1 KQCTVGKLP
10 KEPLT
15 IPSIVRRAQN
25 ENLEAFVLRVQSDE
39 DFVNKLVEF
48 SRANMNR
55 NRKKYKELVVING
68 DVAAPMKKAA

>member
-1 KQCTVGKLP
+1 MKD
-10 KEPLT
+10 
-15 IPSIVRRAQN
+15 A
-25 ENLEAFVLRVQSDE
+25 E

-55 NRKKYKELVVING
+55 NRKKHKELVVING

>member
-1 KQCTVGKLP
+1 
-10 KEPLT
+10 
-15 IPSIVRRAQN
+15 
-25 ENLEAFVLRVQSDE
+25 LEAFVLRVQSDK

-55 NRKKYKELVVING
+55 NRKKYKELVVNG